1 MALEAGYTERQL
13 KTALQ
18 PGGTWVVVRRGVYA
32 DRAQWDA
39 ADEPGRHLLR
49 VVAATLVM
57 RGPHVLSHTSAAV
70 VHGLDCRPFWRELVH
85 VSHPGVLGGRT
96 EGGVKHHPADVP
108 EHQIVRVAGLSVTSL
123 ERTAVDV
130 AREHGL
136 EDGVVACDQVLRR
149 GGSRVAMLGVLR
161 QMWSWPY
168 VTTAR
173 AAVAL
178 ADPGAE
184 NMGESL
190 ARMLVIEMGYG
201 EPQTQ
206 VWIED
211 AGRRAR
217 VDMLL
222 DGHVFEFD
230 GRQKYL
236 GVAHGGFTDAVG
248 DVVWQE
254 KQREDWL
261 RSRGLGVSRIVWSD
275 LFGTARRAA
284 LLRLSREYLAT
295 RARVEERPA
304 S

>member
-1 MALEAGYTERQL
+1 MAREVGYTERQL
-13 KTALQ
+13 KTALR
-18 PGGTWVVVRRGVYA
+18 PGGPWVAVRRGVYA
-32 DRAQWDA
+32 ERAQWDA
-39 ADEPGRHLLR
+39 ADEAGRHLLR
-49 VVAATLVM
+49 VVAATLTM
-57 RGPHVLSHTSAAV
+57 QTPSLLSHTSAAV
-70 VHGLDCRPFWRELVH
+70 VHGLDCRPFWRDLVH

-96 EGGVKHHPADVP
+96 EGGVKHHPAEVP
-108 EHQIVRVAGLSVTSL
+108 DHQIVRLGDLSATSL
-123 ERTAVDV
+123 ERTAVDI

-136 EDGVVACDQVLRR
+136 EDGVIACDQVLRR
-149 GGSRVAMLGVLR
+149 GGSRAVMLGVLK

-190 ARMLVIEMGYG
+190 ARMLVNEMGYG
-201 EPQTQ
+201 EPRTQ

-222 DGHVFEFD
+222 NGHVFEFD

-236 GVAHGGFTDAVG
+236 RVTQGGFTDDVG

-254 KQREDWL
+254 KRREDWL
-261 RSRGLGVSRIVWSD
+261 RSLGLGVSRIVWSD

-284 LLRLSREYLAT
+284 VGRLSREYLAT
-295 RARVEERPA
+295 RASA

>member
-1 MALEAGYTERQL
+1 MGEVWA
-13 KTALQ
+13 
-18 PGGTWVVVRRGVYA
+18 
-32 DRAQWDA
+32 
-39 ADEPGRHLLR
+39 
-49 VVAATLVM
+49 
-57 RGPHVLSHTSAAV
+57 
-70 VHGLDCRPFWRELVH
+70 
-85 VSHPGVLGGRT
+85 
-96 EGGVKHHPADVP
+96 
-108 EHQIVRVAGLSVTSL
+108 TSL
-123 ERTAVDV
+123 ERTAVDI

-149 GGSRVAMLGVLR
+149 GGSRVAMLGVLK

-190 ARMLVIEMGYG
+190 ARMLVIELGYG
-201 EPQTQ
+201 EPLTQ

-211 AGRRAR
+211 GGRRAR
-217 VDMLL
+217 VDLL
-222 DGHVFEFD
+222 LEGHVFEFD

-236 GVAHGGFTDAVG
+236 GVAHGGFTDDVG

-261 RSRGLGVSRIVWSD
+261 RSLGLGVSRIVWGD
-275 LFGTARRAA
+275 LFGTSRRAA
-284 LLRLSREYLAT
+284 RQRLSREYLAT
-295 RARVEERPA
+295 RARLAERPA